1 MPPQFNI
8 DDFERLSKVGE
19 GTYGIVYKVCH
30 RPTSQIYALKKI
42 RLEGEDDGVPATAIR
57 EISILKELRHPSIV
71 QLRDVI
77 LTDARLYLIF
87 EYLAMDLK
95 KYFDCL
101 GENEDM
107 DSALIQSYTYQII
120 DALLFCH
127 CRRIIHRDLKPQN
140 LLVDTKGI
148 IKLADFGLARAFSVP
163 LRIYTHEVVTLWYR
177 APEVLLGA
185 SRYSCPVDVWS
196 VGCIFAEM
204 YTKRPLFQGD
214 SEIDQLFR
222 IFRTLG
228 TPTDESWPGVVS
240 LPEFKSS
247 FPRWKQSSDLSSLL
261 NDRMRDDAL
270 DLLLKML
277 VYDPVRRISAK
288 QCLTHPYFKH
298 FDPQNFPIPAPI
310 VVPVVKEGGK

>member
-57 EISILKELRHPSIV
+57 EISILKELRHQSIV

-107 DSALIQSYTYQII
+107 NVELIRSYTYQVI

-185 SRYSCPVDVWS
+185 SRYSCP
-196 VGCIFAEM
+196 GI
-204 YTKRPLFQGD
+204 Y
-214 SEIDQLFR
+214 
-222 IFRTLG
+222 
-228 TPTDESWPGVVS
+228 
-240 LPEFKSS
+240 
-247 FPRWKQSSDLSSLL
+247 
-261 NDRMRDDAL
+261 
-270 DLLLKML
+270 
-277 VYDPVRRISAK
+277 
-288 QCLTHPYFKH
+288 
-298 FDPQNFPIPAPI
+298 
-310 VVPVVKEGGK
+310 GK

>member
-57 EISILKELRHPSIV
+57 EISILKELRHQSIV

-101 GENEDM
+101 GENVDM
-107 DSALIQSYTYQII
+107 DNALIQSYTYQIL

-185 SRYSCPVDVWS
+185 SRYSCP
-196 VGCIFAEM
+196 GI
-204 YTKRPLFQGD
+204 
-214 SEIDQLFR
+214 
-222 IFRTLG
+222 
-228 TPTDESWPGVVS
+228 
-240 LPEFKSS
+240 
-247 FPRWKQSSDLSSLL
+247 
-261 NDRMRDDAL
+261 
-270 DLLLKML
+270 
-277 VYDPVRRISAK
+277 
-288 QCLTHPYFKH
+288 
-298 FDPQNFPIPAPI
+298 
-310 VVPVVKEGGK
+310 